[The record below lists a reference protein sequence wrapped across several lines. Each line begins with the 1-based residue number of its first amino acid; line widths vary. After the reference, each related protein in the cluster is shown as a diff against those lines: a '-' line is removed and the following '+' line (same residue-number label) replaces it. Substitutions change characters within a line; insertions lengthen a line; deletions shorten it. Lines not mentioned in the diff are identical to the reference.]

1 MGMLVTCRTE
11 TVIKIVN
18 RKPYKILPKC
28 RENVDNLI
36 TPGACGLLIIL
47 KLQPSTIPQ
56 NIYNLLCLILVL

>member
-11 TVIKIVN
+11 TVIKMVN

-47 KLQPSTIPQ
+47 TIAK

>member
-1 MGMLVTCRTE
+1 M
-11 TVIKIVN
+11 VN

-56 NIYNLLCLILVL
+56 NIYNLLCLILVLW